1 MSMSQAKTA
10 ARGTVSPTFEEK
22 LENFATLVVRVGLN
36 LQRGQQLTVRAAV
49 ETAPFTRRVV
59 EKAYQAGAP
68 LVNVIWSDDAVT
80 LARFQNAPK
89 DSFELFPEWSR
100 DAMLA
105 AAARGDAILTVH
117 AADPE
122 LLKDQDPE
130 SVATVQRVTQTEMRP
145 FTEHIMNSDLNWCI
159 VSVPIPSW
167 ATKVFPDAT
176 PEVAERKL
184 WNAIFTTVRADRD
197 DPVAVWQ
204 RHLENLEARRA
215 YLTDK
220 QYRAL
225 HYRAPGTDLTV
236 GLAENHL
243 WLGGTQPTKDGVVYV
258 ANLPT
263 EEVFTMPHFE
273 RVDGKVSNTLPLSYA
288 GNLIDGF
295 ELTFEGGA
303 VVDFRA
309 ERGAEVLERLLDTDE
324 GARRL
329 GEVALVPHSSP
340 ISLSRIL
347 YYNTLFDEN
356 ASSHLA
362 LGRAY
367 RFNVAGGTEMS
378 EAEITAAGA
387 NDSLTHVDFMVGSE
401 NMDIDGVTSRG
412 EREPVM
418 RGGEWAFEVP

>member
-1 MSMSQAKTA
+1 MLKDT
-10 ARGTVSPTFEEK
+10 SPKEVELSFEDK
-22 LENFATLVVRVGLN
+22 LYAFADLVVRVGLN
-36 LQRGQQLTVRAAV
+36 LQRGQQLIVRAAV
-49 ETAPFTRRVV
+49 ETAPFTRQVV
-59 EKAYQAGAP
+59 ETAYRAGAP
-68 LVNVIWSDDAVT
+68 FVNVLWNDDAVT
-80 LARFQNAPK
+80 LARFQHAPK
-89 DSFELFPEWSR
+89 DSFELFPEWTR
-100 DAMLA
+100 DALLA
-105 AAARGDAILTVH
+105 AAARGDAVLTIY

-130 SVATVQRVTQTEMRP
+130 NVATVQRVTQTEMRP
-145 FTEHIMNSDLNWCI
+145 FTEHIMNSDVNWCI

-167 ATKVFPDAT
+167 AAKVFPDTA

-184 WNAIFTTVRADRD
+184 WNAIFTTVRADRA
-197 DPVAVWQ
+197 DPVAAWQ
-204 RHLENLEARRA
+204 THLANLEARRT

-236 GLAENHL
+236 GLADGHL

-263 EEVFTMPHFE
+263 EEVFTMPHRG
-273 RVDGKVSNTLPLSYA
+273 RVDGTVRNTLPLSYA

-295 ELTFEGGA
+295 ELVFKDGE
-303 VVDFRA
+303 VVDYRA
-309 ERGAEVLERLLDTDE
+309 ERGAEVLERLLDTDK

-340 ISLSRIL
+340 ISLSHIL

-401 NMDIDGVTSRG
+401 NMDIDGITSRG

-418 RGGEWAFEVP
+418 RGGEWAFAV

>member
-1 MSMSQAKTA
+1 MSLS
-10 ARGTVSPTFEEK
+10 FEQK
-22 LENFATLVVRVGLN
+22 LETFADLVVRVGLN
-36 LQRGQQLTVRAAV
+36 VQTGQQLMIRAAV
-49 ETAPFTRRVV
+49 ETAPFTRKVV
-59 EKAYQAGAP
+59 EKAYRAGAP
-68 LVNVIWSDDAVT
+68 FVNVIWNDDAVT
-80 LARFQNAPK
+80 LARFEHAPT
-89 DSFELFPEWSR
+89 DSFELFPEWTR

-105 AAARGDAILTVH
+105 AAARGDAVLSIY

-122 LLKDQDPE
+122 LLKDQNPE

-145 FTEHIMNSDLNWCI
+145 FNEHIMNSDVNWCI

-167 ATKVFPDAT
+167 AAKVFPDAT

-184 WNAIFTTVRADRD
+184 WDAIFKTVRADRED
-197 DPVAVWQ
+197 AVAAWQ
-204 RHLENLEARRA
+204 THLKNLEARRA

-225 HYRAPGTDLTV
+225 HYSAPGTDLSV

-243 WLGGTQPTKDGVVYV
+243 WLGGSQPTNDGVVYV
-258 ANLPT
+258 ANMPT
-263 EEVFTMPHFE
+263 EEVFTMPHRE
-273 RVDGKVSNTLPLSYA
+273 RVDGTVRNTLPLSYA

-295 ELTFEGGA
+295 ELTFKDGA
-303 VVDFRA
+303 VVAYKA
-309 ERGAEVLERLLDTDE
+309 EKGAEVLERLLETDE
-324 GARRL
+324 GAKRL

-340 ISLSRIL
+340 ISLSHIL

-367 RFNVAGGTEMS
+367 RFNVAGGTDMS
-378 EAEITAAGA
+378 EAEITAVGA
-387 NDSLTHVDFMVGSE
+387 NDSLTHVDFMIGSAD
-401 NMDIDGVTSRG
+401 MDIDGVTDAG

-418 RGGEWAFEVP
+418 RGGEWAFSV

>member
-1 MSMSQAKTA
+1 MSLS
-10 ARGTVSPTFEEK
+10 FEQK
-22 LENFATLVVRVGLN
+22 LETFADLVVRVGLN
-36 LQRGQQLTVRAAV
+36 VQTGQQLMIRAAV
-49 ETAPFTRRVV
+49 ETAPFTRKVV
-59 EKAYQAGAP
+59 EKAYRAGAP
-68 LVNVIWSDDAVT
+68 FVNVIWNDDAVT
-80 LARFQNAPK
+80 LARFEHAPT
-89 DSFELFPEWSR
+89 DSFELFPEWTR

-105 AAARGDAILTVH
+105 AAARGDAVLSIY

-122 LLKDQDPE
+122 LLKDQNPE

-145 FTEHIMNSDLNWCI
+145 FNEHIMNSDVNWCI

-167 ATKVFPDAT
+167 AAKVFPDAT

-184 WNAIFTTVRADRD
+184 WDAIFKTVRADRED
-197 DPVAVWQ
+197 AVAAWQ
-204 RHLENLEARRA
+204 THLRNLEARRA

-225 HYRAPGTDLTV
+225 HYSAPGTDLSV

-243 WLGGTQPTKDGVVYV
+243 WLGGSQPTNDGVVYV
-258 ANLPT
+258 ANMPT
-263 EEVFTMPHFE
+263 EEVFTMPHRE
-273 RVDGKVSNTLPLSYA
+273 RVDGTVRNTLPLSYA

-295 ELTFEGGA
+295 ELTFKDGA
-303 VVDFRA
+303 VVAYKA
-309 ERGAEVLERLLDTDE
+309 EKGAEVLERLLETDE
-324 GARRL
+324 GAKRL

-340 ISLSRIL
+340 ISLSHIL

-378 EAEITAAGA
+378 EAEITAVGA
-387 NDSLTHVDFMVGSE
+387 NDSLTHVDFMIGSAD
-401 NMDIDGVTSRG
+401 MDIDGVTDAG

-418 RGGEWAFEVP
+418 RGGEWAFSV

>member
-1 MSMSQAKTA
+1 MSQVASKETEL
-10 ARGTVSPTFEEK
+10 SFEDT
-22 LENFATLVVRVGLN
+22 LERFADLVVRVGLN
-36 LQRGQQLTVRAAV
+36 LQPGQQLMVRAAV
-49 ETAPFTRRVV
+49 ETAPFTRKVV
-59 EKAYQAGAP
+59 ETAYRAGAP
-68 LVNVIWSDDAVT
+68 FVNVLWNDDAVT
-80 LARFQNAPK
+80 LARFEHAPR
-89 DSFELFPEWSR
+89 DSFELFPEWTR
-100 DAMLA
+100 DALLA
-105 AAARGDAILTVH
+105 AAARGDAILTIY

-122 LLKDQDPE
+122 LLKDQNSE
-130 SVATVQRVTQTEMRP
+130 NVATVQRVTQTEMRP
-145 FTEHIMNSDLNWCI
+145 FTEHIMNSDVNWCI

-167 ATKVFPDAT
+167 AAKVFPHTT

-184 WNAIFTTVRADRD
+184 WDAIFKTVRADRAD
-197 DPVAVWQ
+197 SGAAWQ
-204 RHLENLEARRA
+204 THLANLEARRT

-236 GLAENHL
+236 GLADGHL
-243 WLGGTQPTKDGVVYV
+243 WLGGTQPTQDGTVYV

-263 EEVFTMPHFE
+263 EEVFTMPHRE
-273 RVDGKVSNTLPLSYA
+273 RVDGTVRNSLPLSYV

-295 ELTFEGGA
+295 ELTFKDGA
-303 VVDFRA
+303 VVDYKA
-309 ERGAEVLERLLDTDE
+309 ERGAEVLEHLLETDE
-324 GARRL
+324 GARHL

-340 ISLSRIL
+340 ISQSGIL

-378 EAEITAAGA
+378 EAEVTAAGA
-387 NDSLTHVDFMVGSE
+387 NDSLTHVDFMIGTAD
-401 NMDIDGVTSRG
+401 MDVDGVTDAG

-418 RGGEWAFEVP
+418 RGGEWAFEV